1 MDVGREFVGNTE
13 LLGKIR
19 RYISVVKQLEYDL
32 SDEMQKS
39 VQEDFV
45 EERRRQQGQVSVV
58 MLCDNA
64 TFIPSFSVT
73 FFFECA

>member
-1 MDVGREFVGNTE
+1 MGREFVGNTE

-45 EERRRQQGQVSVV
+45 EERRRQQGQVSVE
-58 MLCDNA
+58 MICENA
-64 TFIPSFSVT
+64 IRKHRDSFSHLL
-73 FFFECA
+73 A